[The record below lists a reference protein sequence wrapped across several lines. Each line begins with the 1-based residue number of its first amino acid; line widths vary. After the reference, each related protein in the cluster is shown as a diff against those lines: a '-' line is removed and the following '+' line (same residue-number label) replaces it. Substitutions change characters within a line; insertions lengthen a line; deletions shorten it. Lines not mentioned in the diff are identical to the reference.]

1 MSRTEARGLLSQ
13 DIYTR
18 SNYLRKGALEPLKGY
33 WCINCLW
40 NSSRRR
46 CVPFA
51 LSIESRTTSTAQHD
65 GRKGRRVSRFTR
77 ANHRRYTAEFSFS
90 RFSRARA
97 RRRFLLQLECFWI
110 TFYPSS
116 PHLLPTPSRVS
127 TSIFQLTIR
136 HKANEDCCFPVFF
149 CFFIKIGKKVSLSHN
164 IVDAWVLTAT
174 LWFWMRYH

>member
-1 MSRTEARGLLSQ
+1 MSRSEATGLLSQ
-13 DIYTR
+13 DIYSR
-18 SNYLRKGALEPLKGY
+18 SSYLRKGALEPLKGY

-51 LSIESRTTSTAQHD
+51 LSIERRNDVDTAQQD

-90 RFSRARA
+90 RFSLSLSRADSCSWNVPESRS
-97 RRRFLLQLECFWI
+97 R
-110 TFYPSS
+110 P
-116 PHLLPTPSRVS
+116 PSRAS

-136 HKANEDCCFPVFF
+136 SKANEDCCLR
-149 CFFIKIGKKVSLSHN
+149 GN
-164 IVDAWVLTAT
+164 
-174 LWFWMRYH
+174 